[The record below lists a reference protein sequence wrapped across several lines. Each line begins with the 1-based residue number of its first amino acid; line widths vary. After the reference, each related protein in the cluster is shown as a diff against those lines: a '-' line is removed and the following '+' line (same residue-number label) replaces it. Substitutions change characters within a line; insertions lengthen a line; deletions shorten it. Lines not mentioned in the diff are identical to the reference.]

1 MLNFSLKSLTR
12 TKSTSESERLESAG
26 AAASEGTGAS
36 TVSQKADSDTAER
49 ADVERISEDS
59 SNEREIPE
67 TARGHRKMLPWIKRL
82 NLGTT
87 VTVCHLRC
95 RVVWNSNGDL
105 EMLEEK
111 EMAIVCQPELSPW
124 VMLL

>member
-1 MLNFSLKSLTR
+1 MSLKT
-12 TKSTSESERLESAG
+12 
-26 AAASEGTGAS
+26 
-36 TVSQKADSDTAER
+36 DSDTGKR

-59 SNEREIPE
+59 SNERKIPE
-67 TARGHRKMLPWIKRL
+67 TVRGHRKMLPWMKRL

-87 VTVCHLRC
+87 VTVCHLHC

-124 VMLL
+124 VMLLRGGC